1 MDSSAERKGGTGL
14 TAAVPA
20 EPGARLPRRPGRH
33 RPAQTARTV
42 WLLAVLEVAA
52 AIALALLLP
61 RLERRFGWHPLIG
74 YEEGTAQATLA
85 AIAGG
90 MITLTGFV
98 LTAVTLIVQTIQ
110 GQSPRLLQVLDR
122 TDRTPLLFGTFMAT
136 FTFALLVL
144 GQVRGKAVP
153 DVSVTIAV
161 LLVLVSACLFL
172 RLLVTF
178 RTALTTGGLVRTV
191 GGELRKQIDVLYQ
204 AEYVPGAPCGEGDS
218 AAAAA
223 PPCWRLAHQGQPGV
237 FQALDERSAV
247 RLAAR
252 GGAEIRFIPAVGD
265 FIITGAPLATGSG
278 PPPAAAAL
286 AAAVRVGPYRTL
298 EQDPAYGVRVL
309 VDIAIRA
316 LSPAIN
322 DPTSAVQ
329 ALDQIDDVL
338 HRLAHRA
345 LGDGLL
351 ADETGTV
358 RVRFPAPRWDMF
370 VALAFDEVILY
381 GAGSLQVARRL
392 HALLTD
398 LIATAPPGRRE
409 AVADRLATLRRLVH
423 QAQPDAVLA
432 TEAMRSDRQGI
443 GSPRSDG

>member
-1 MDSSAERKGGTGL
+1 
-14 TAAVPA
+14 
-20 EPGARLPRRPGRH
+20 
-33 RPAQTARTV
+33 V
-42 WLLAVLEVAA
+42 WLLAVVEVAA
-52 AIALALLLP
+52 AIAAALTLP
-61 RLERRFGWHPLIG
+61 RLERHFGWHPLIG

-98 LTAVTLIVQTIQ
+98 PTAVTLIVQTIQ

-144 GQVRGKAVP
+144 GQVRGNAVP
-153 DVSVTIAV
+153 DVSVTISV

-191 GGELRKQIDVLYQ
+191 GGELRKQIDILYQ
-204 AEYVPGAPCGEGDS
+204 AEYVPSAPYGEGGD

-223 PPCWRLAHQGQPGV
+223 GPRWQLAHQGQPGV

-247 RLAAR
+247 RLAAA
-252 GGAEIRFIPAVGD
+252 GGAEIRYIPAIGD
-265 FIITGAPLATGSG
+265 FIVTGAPLATGSG

-286 AAAVRVGPYRTL
+286 ARTVRVGPYRTL

-351 ADETGTV
+351 ADEAGTV

-370 VALAFDEVILY
+370 VALAFDEIIMY

-398 LIATAPPGRRE
+398 LLATAPPGRRE
-409 AVADRLATLRRLVH
+409 VVADRLATLRRLVH
-423 QAQPDAVLA
+423 RAQSDPALA

-443 GSPRSDG
+443 GSPRGDG

>member
-1 MDSSAERKGGTGL
+1 M
-14 TAAVPA
+14 
-20 EPGARLPRRPGRH
+20 
-33 RPAQTARTV
+33 

-52 AIALALLLP
+52 AIVLALTLP
-61 RLERRFGWHPLIG
+61 RLERHFGWHPLIG

-98 LTAVTLIVQTIQ
+98 LTAVTLIVQTVQ

-144 GQVRGKAVP
+144 GQVRGTAVP
-153 DVSVTIAV
+153 DVSVTISV
-161 LLVLVSACLFL
+161 LFVLVSACLFL

-191 GGELRKQIDVLYQ
+191 GGELRKQIDILYP
-204 AEYVPGAPCGEGDS
+204 AEYVPSVPYGEGG

-223 PPCWRLAHQGQPGV
+223 GPCWQLAYQGQPGV
-237 FQALDERSAV
+237 FQALDERGAV
-247 RLAAR
+247 RLAHA
-252 GGAEIRFIPAVGD
+252 GGAEIRYIPAIGD
-265 FIITGAPLATGSG
+265 FIVTGAPLATGSG

-286 AAAVRVGPYRTL
+286 ARTVRVGPYRTL

-370 VALAFDEVILY
+370 VALAFDEIILY

-392 HALLTD
+392 HALFTD
-398 LIATAPPGRRE
+398 LLATAPPGRRE
-409 AVADRLATLRRLVH
+409 VVADRLATLRRLVH
-423 QAQPDAVLA
+423 QAQPDPALA
-432 TEAMRSDRQGI
+432 AEAMRSDRQGI
-443 GSPRSDG
+443 GSPRGDD

>member
-1 MDSSAERKGGTGL
+1 
-14 TAAVPA
+14 
-20 EPGARLPRRPGRH
+20 
-33 RPAQTARTV
+33 V
-42 WLLAVLEVAA
+42 WLLAVVEVAA
-52 AIALALLLP
+52 AIVLALTLP
-61 RLERRFGWHPLIG
+61 RLERHFGWHPLIG

-144 GQVRGKAVP
+144 GQVREGAVP
-153 DVSVTIAV
+153 DASVTISV

-191 GGELRKQIDVLYQ
+191 GGELRKQIDILYQ
-204 AEYVPGAPCGEGDS
+204 AEYVPSAPCGEGG

-223 PPCWRLAHQGQPGV
+223 PPRWRLAHQGPPGV
-237 FQALDERSAV
+237 LQALDERSAV
-247 RLAAR
+247 RLAAA
-252 GGAEIRFIPAVGD
+252 GGAEIRYIPAIGD
-265 FIITGAPLATGSG
+265 FIVTDAPLATGSG
-278 PPPAAAAL
+278 PPPATAAL
-286 AAAVRVGPYRTL
+286 ARTVRVGPYRTL

-370 VALAFDEVILY
+370 VALAFDEIILY

-398 LIATAPPGRRE
+398 LLATAPPGRGE
-409 AVADRLATLRRLVH
+409 VVADRLTTLRRLVK
-423 QAQPDAVLA
+423 QAQPDPAFA
-432 TEAMRSDRQGI
+432 TEATRPDRQGI
-443 GSPRSDG
+443 GSPRDDG